1 MVTYQVEAY
10 SDCIE
15 EMKEHYDDH
24 YNELS
29 VTKTVVLEPDYDS
42 YFTLEK
48 TGFLKV
54 VTCRKEGK
62 LIGYIMFIVNGHLHY
77 KSCITAHEDIY
88 YITKSERKGRVGI
101 KLFQFAEQYLKSIGV
116 NRIIYGTKTHLDNS
130 RLFEYLGYSF
140 FEKLYTKMI

>member
-62 LIGYIMFIVNGHLHY
+62 LIGYIMFVCAVALYFILALGAFVHDLIANWRY
-77 KSCITAHEDIY
+77 
-88 YITKSERKGRVGI
+88 ERK
-101 KLFQFAEQYLKSIGV
+101 
-116 NRIIYGTKTHLDNS
+116 HDDN
-130 RLFEYLGYSF
+130 
-140 FEKLYTKMI
+140 KDIAT